1 MANKIVRDKK
11 GYDFEEGLKRANE
24 RIAPFKEKARKK
36 WNAKHN
42 KYEQWDSLG
51 EDQKYELIENEYDK
65 AKGKKKKKLR
75 RSTKYDTGQ
84 HELICEA
91 LKVSPSPDAPGDT
104 AFEAVCELL
113 QKIEMALAA
122 KTLKEAK
129 EKLSIKPGSMG
140 IIKLYG
146 V

>member
-1 MANKIVRDKK
+1 MKNRIVIDKK
-11 GYDFEEGLKRANE
+11 GWNFEDALKRANE
-24 RIAPFKEKARKK
+24 RIAPFEEKARKK
-36 WNAKHN
+36 WNSKADKHN
-42 KYEQWDSLG
+42 QWDSLG
-51 EDQKYELIENEYDK
+51 EDEKYELIAKEYDK
-65 AKGKKKKKLR
+65 SNGKKKKKFR
-75 RSTKYDTGQ
+75 RSKKYDTGQ

-104 AFEAVCELL
+104 AYEAVCELL

>member
-1 MANKIVRDKK
+1 MGNRIIRVKN
-11 GYDFEEGLKRANE
+11 GFDFDRSLKRANE
-24 RIAPFKEKARKK
+24 RIAPFEEKARKE
-36 WNAKHN
+36 WNAKADRN
-42 KYEQWDSLG
+42 NQWDSLG
-51 EDQKYELIENEYDK
+51 EDEKFELISEEYDK
-65 AKGKKKKKLR
+65 AKGKKKKKFR
-75 RSTKYDTGQ
+75 RSAKYDIGQ

-104 AFEAVCELL
+104 AYEAVCELL
-113 QKIEMALAA
+113 MKIEMALAA

-140 IIKLYG
+140 IVKLYG

>member
-1 MANKIVRDKK
+1 MNKIVVKK
-11 GYDFEEGLKRANE
+11 NGFNFDESLKRANE
-24 RIAPFKEKARKK
+24 RISPFEEKARKK
-36 WNAKHN
+36 WNAKAD
-42 KYEQWDSLG
+42 KYNQWDSLG
-51 EDQKYELIENEYDK
+51 EDEKYDLTCEEYDK

-75 RSTKYDTGQ
+75 RSAKYDIGQ

-113 QKIEMALAA
+113 MKIEMALAA

-129 EKLSIKPGSMG
+129 EKLTIKPGSMG